1 MTLLHSP
8 AAPSEE
14 EPPVKKLRVLQQQAS
29 DPEEDTF
36 EKIATATKE
45 AFEAGR
51 LVSADKGS
59 SGFAEFWLR
68 GFTKYLGKYQMIS
81 EF

>member
-1 MTLLHSP
+1 M
-8 AAPSEE
+8 
-14 EPPVKKLRVLQQQAS
+14 KKPHVLQQQAS

-36 EKIATATKE
+36 EEIATATKE

-51 LVSADKGS
+51 FVSADKGS

-68 GFTKYLGKYQMIS
+68 GFTKYLRKYQMIS
-81 EF
+81 GF